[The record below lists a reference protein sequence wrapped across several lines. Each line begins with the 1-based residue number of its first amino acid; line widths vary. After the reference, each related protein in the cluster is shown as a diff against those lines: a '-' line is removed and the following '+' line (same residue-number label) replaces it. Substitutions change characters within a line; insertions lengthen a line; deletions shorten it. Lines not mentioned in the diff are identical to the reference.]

1 MSYQGHCNCES
12 IRITLPQQP
21 ANTVICHCIPNT
33 VIAANGLVAVV
44 RFPIQTRLTFLLI
57 LLPAF
62 SLNYFVGEEDMTVE
76 DTRST
81 LKIYE
86 DKKSTSGNIVKRHF
100 CSDCGSP
107 VFTKTPK
114 APGKAFLKAAL
125 FDTISSPSTEV
136 FANKQLEWVDLGATE
151 KHA

>member
-21 ANTVICHCIPNT
+21 ANTVICHCDCCKR
-33 VIAANGLVAVV
+33 AGGS
-44 RFPIQTRLTFLLI
+44 
-57 LLPAF
+57 AF
-62 SLNYFVGEEDMTVE
+62 SLNYFVDEEDLTVE
-76 DTRST
+76 DTKST